1 MFSEVGSGH
10 FVAASGEPVE
20 MHDIT
25 HTPAQPPQ
33 LPSTS
38 AGQPHVLH
46 GLGIAIEADVERLFL
61 ETHTFLDQYRLLFND
76 YNGANRSFVCVDAGL
91 SVLVGMVGGL
101 RAVVPNCIGLSCVV
115 LLLFVVF
122 LVTVVLRR
130 PYNSSFLYWFTVVM
144 TGGQAANALLTVVYV
159 IGNEGDGGVSVA
171 LDVVTWISTVLA
183 YLLLFRTAT
192 DAIPKGYIFYRK
204 MRALVRGRVD
214 AHGELEVKAIMP
226 MMHVDHLSDRSVP
239 LALGGSLQGSFAASF
254 GSERHAFAAI
264 GECEAT
270 QPMIG
275 NASRTSDIY
284 SDSVMTAEIVAP
296 ALNMSFGEPIEKHM
310 SHAQVSEQEVVF
322 ELPVDRS
329 TPLPLPVPLKEDES
343 LDMIPQ
349 YSSDGLRLD
358 MDDEVREA
366 TQQRIQLLDSENLH
380 G

>member
-1 MFSEVGSGH
+1 
-10 FVAASGEPVE
+10 
-20 MHDIT
+20 
-25 HTPAQPPQ
+25 
-33 LPSTS
+33 
-38 AGQPHVLH
+38 
-46 GLGIAIEADVERLFL
+46 
-61 ETHTFLDQYRLLFND
+61 
-76 YNGANRSFVCVDAGL
+76 VDAGL

-101 RAVVPNCIGLSCVV
+101 RAIVPNCIGLSCVV

-204 MRALVRGRVD
+204 MRALIRGRHLRVPLELHFRHCGYYVHLVD
-214 AHGELEVKAIMP
+214 SLASHGEREP
-226 MMHVDHLSDRSVP
+226 PSVQNSF
-239 LALGGSLQGSFAASF
+239 AGSFNS
-254 GSERHAFAAI
+254 GRHAAM

-284 SDSVMTAEIVAP
+284 GGSVSAEIVAP
-296 ALNMSFGEPIEKHM
+296 PLNTSFGEEVEK
-310 SHAQVSEQEVVF
+310 QVLHDQIPGSDAVF
-322 ELPVDRS
+322 ELPVDHS
-329 TPLPLPVPLKEDES
+329 TPLPLPLVQD
-343 LDMIPQ
+343 
-349 YSSDGLRLD
+349 
-358 MDDEVREA
+358 DDEMFDIRPKH
-366 TQQRIQLLDSENLH
+366 DSL
-380 G
+380 